1 MKKSLLVLALAGAL
15 SAGAYAAN
23 VEMYGLIDTS
33 LVYVHT
39 DADFGEN
46 AKNDS
51 FTMETAQQMGSRW
64 GLRGSEDLGNGY
76 KIGFTLESGFE
87 SDTGALEVKQGDR
100 LFGREASLNVSGDFG
115 TVWAGRMPVF
125 GSVLG
130 PNGLFRAIDPITA
143 NYTSALGSGYATA
156 SMWTRVDNAIAYRT
170 PTYSG
175 LTGYAMYSFKMD
187 NEKESDSHIEGK
199 ASADRYTS
207 LALRYQAGPLEGI
220 LVGDMT
226 DWSNL
231 DKTKGR
237 DDGYTVTLG
246 GNYTF
251 DGGLKVLAF
260 YQYFDSMRL
269 NVNARGGVAKDGILA
284 ITNDYGYGFVDGWGT
299 GIGVNYPI
307 FGGTA
312 RASLNYRQMDNEK
325 GVDFTRTTVG
335 AAFDYPLSKRTWTY
349 VMTGY
354 SQEKV
359 EAAKK
364 EATPN
369 GYQLSLGLVHKF

>member
-87 SDTGALEVKQGDR
+87 SETGALEVKQGNR
-100 LFGREASLNVSGDFG
+100 LFGREANLNVSGDFG

-207 LALRYQAGPLEGI
+207 LALRYQAGPLEAI

-226 DWSNL
+226 DWGNL
-231 DKTKGR
+231 GDNKGR

-269 NVNARGGVAKDGILA
+269 NANARGGVAKDGILA
-284 ITNDYGYGFVDGWGT
+284 ITDKAGYGFVDGWGT

-312 RASLNYRQMDNEK
+312 RAALNYRQMDNEK

-364 EATPN
+364 EGTPN

>member
-87 SDTGALEVKQGDR
+87 SDTGALEVKQGNR

-226 DWSNL
+226 DWGNVL
-231 DKTKGR
+231 GKENP

-260 YQYFDSMRL
+260 CQYFDSMRL
-269 NVNARGGVAKDGILA
+269 NANARGGVAKDGILA
-284 ITNDYGYGFVDGWGT
+284 ITDKAGYGFVDGWGT

-312 RASLNYRQMDNEK
+312 RAALNYRQMDNEK

-364 EATPN
+364 EGTPN
-369 GYQLSLGLVHKF
+369 GYQLSLGLVNKF

>member
-1 MKKSLLVLALAGAL
+1 
-15 SAGAYAAN
+15 
-23 VEMYGLIDTS
+23 
-33 LVYVHT
+33 
-39 DADFGEN
+39 
-46 AKNDS
+46 
-51 FTMETAQQMGSRW
+51 
-64 GLRGSEDLGNGY
+64 
-76 KIGFTLESGFE
+76 
-87 SDTGALEVKQGDR
+87 
-100 LFGREASLNVSGDFG
+100 
-115 TVWAGRMPVF
+115 
-125 GSVLG
+125 
-130 PNGLFRAIDPITA
+130 
-143 NYTSALGSGYATA
+143 
-156 SMWTRVDNAIAYRT
+156 
-170 PTYSG
+170 
-175 LTGYAMYSFKMD
+175 MYSFKMD

-269 NVNARGGVAKDGILA
+269 SVRARGGVATDGIVRMV
-284 ITNDYGYGFVDGWGT
+284 DDYGFVDGWGT

-312 RASLNYRQMDNEK
+312 RAALNYRQMDNEK

-354 SQEKV
+354 SQVKV
-359 EAAKK
+359 ETAKE